1 MTTEPQY
8 RAALITGRI
17 ALPAPIQMIKSVKKN
32 AEEDVHIIA
41 YRNYHAGLFWRLG
54 ELTAESLTEA
64 ERKQHMAMVMMITN
78 KLNL

>member
-1 MTTEPQY
+1 MATEPQY

-17 ALPAPIQMIKSVKKN
+17 APPAPLQMIKSVKKN

-54 ELTAESLTEA
+54 ELTAESLT
-64 ERKQHMAMVMMITN
+64 
-78 KLNL
+78 